1 MKFHEAYLGVYPL
14 TDPRDSEYDPI
25 LLKAYHNLAHL
36 NLSPYR
42 ERCSTC
48 GNNDYGVS
56 YPLTMEFKCRSCLLN
71 DEMNRLHSIP
81 EEEKEYKIYK
91 LRKARKDHD
100 LKAKI
105 VVKPTA
111 KVSMDDLDSVAEF
124 EKFIRAEYE
133 QALRKL
139 EAKNYPFK
147 LDGSMR
153 VY

>member
-1 MKFHEAYLGVYPL
+1 MKFHEAYLGVYPT
-14 TDPRDSEYDPI
+14 TDTRDSEYDPI
-25 LLKAYHNLAHL
+25 LVKAYRNLSYL
-36 NLSPYR
+36 NLSPYE

-48 GNNDYGVS
+48 GNRGYGIS
-56 YPLTMEFKCRSCLLN
+56 YPLTMEFKCGSCLLKE
-71 DEMNRLHSIP
+71 EMNRLHSIP

-91 LRKARKDHD
+91 LRKARKDHE

-111 KVSMDDLDSVAEF
+111 KVSMDDLDSVGEF

-133 QALRKL
+133 KALREL

-147 LDGSMR
+147 LDGSNR
-153 VY
+153 QF

>member
-1 MKFHEAYLGVYPL
+1 MKFHEAYLGEYPS

-25 LLKAYHNLAHL
+25 LLKAYRNLSHV

-48 GNNDYGVS
+48 GNRDYGVS
-56 YPLTMEFKCRSCLLN
+56 YPLTMEFKCRACLLN

-91 LRKARKDHD
+91 LRKARKDHA

-105 VVKPTA
+105 VLNPTT
-111 KVSMDDLDSVAEF
+111 KVSMDDLGTVSEF
-124 EKFIRAEYE
+124 KEFIRGE
-133 QALRKL
+133 QDRALREL
-139 EAKNYPFK
+139 EAKNYPYK

-153 VY
+153 VF